1 MLPVVSIV
9 GQSQSGKT
17 MLMERLIAEFK
28 QRGYRVAAVKHA
40 CQDFDMDK
48 PGKDTWRYTEA
59 GSDAVVIS
67 APRKLAMLRPH
78 DNNDSIDEVLRLLGE
93 EFDIVLVEG
102 FHGEH
107 VPKIEVHRKALKQD
121 LRCAV
126 EEIKAVVTDAKL
138 KVDCPQFSP
147 KDVSGVADFIEEH
160 VIGRRLGTTTLFV
173 NGSAISLNQFTQKIF
188 ANTLLGMA
196 SSLKGVKK
204 IKTLEVS
211 VRKR

>member
-1 MLPVVSIV
+1 
-9 GQSQSGKT
+9 
-17 MLMERLIAEFK
+17 
-28 QRGYRVAAVKHA
+28 
-40 CQDFDMDK
+40 
-48 PGKDTWRYTEA
+48 
-59 GSDAVVIS
+59 
-67 APRKLAMLRPH
+67 
-78 DNNDSIDEVLRLLGE
+78 
-93 EFDIVLVEG
+93 
-102 FHGEH
+102 
-107 VPKIEVHRKALKQD
+107 VHRKALKQD

-173 NGSAISLNQFTQKIF
+173 NGSAISLNQFTQEIF